1 MPELHGHVAKQPES
15 DARGI
20 AGKAAEPVSVA
31 IVDDDFSIRNAV
43 SRFLKSWDLRVSA
56 YSSCVEFMHALAE
69 KPPDCLLLD
78 LHMPEFDGIAV
89 MNYLNYMKIALP
101 VIIISAEE
109 ETKFRDVCYS
119 LGATRY
125 LRKPVNGAGAAER
138 DRRCRRRHRPR
149 VADSISI

>member
-1 MPELHGHVAKQPES
+1 MPDLHGHVAKQPES
-15 DARGI
+15 GARGI

-31 IVDDDFSIRNAV
+31 IVDDDSSIRNAV
-43 SRFLKSWDLRVSA
+43 SRFLKSWDLRVNT

-89 MNYLNYMKIALP
+89 MNHLNYMKIALP

-109 ETKFRDVCYS
+109 ETKFRDVCSS
-119 LGATRY
+119 LGAVRY
-125 LRKPVNGAGAAER
+125 LRKPVNGAELLSAIEDAVAGAGRA
-138 DRRCRRRHRPR
+138 
-149 VADSISI
+149 